1 MATPKNIKS
10 ETEKSRYPAI
20 ALIEFS
26 SIAAGMTAGDAMIKK
41 APIVMLKVGTVHPGK
56 YLTLI
61 GGDVASVE
69 ESYREGLQIRPETI
83 IDSVFLPN
91 IHDAVHDAVL
101 GFRTPRKYESIGVIE
116 TSTVAS
122 NIDAAD
128 AGTKGAEVIV
138 MEIRLADDLGGNSF
152 TIFNG
157 KLEEVQAAI
166 EIGSNRIKVKN
177 IILHTTV
184 IPRIDD
190 LMASEIEKASNFFGR
205 NRI

>member
-1 MATPKNIKS
+1 MTTQKNIKHGI
-10 ETEKSRYPAI
+10 EKSRYPAI

-41 APIVMLKVGTVHPGK
+41 APIVMLKVGTVHAGK

-69 ESYREGLQIRPETI
+69 ESYHEGLRICPETI

-91 IHDAVHDAVL
+91 IHDQVHDAVL
-101 GFRTPRKYESIGVIE
+101 GFRSSRKYESLGVIE

-128 AGTKGAEVIV
+128 AGTKGANVIV
-138 MEIRLADDLGGNSF
+138 MEIRLADGLGGKSF

-157 KLEEVQAAI
+157 KVDEVQAAI
-166 EIGSNRIKVKN
+166 EIGTNRIKEKN

-184 IPRIDD
+184 IPKIDD
-190 LMASEIEKASNFFGR
+190 LMASEIEKATNFFGGDR
-205 NRI
+205 F